1 MSKYDKIISGEEK
14 RDIEKEILKFRLET
28 SEAREKH
35 YKKMYLLY
43 TLLGV
48 TIGLL
53 IGFAAALYIS
63 PDKAEDKL
71 TQSSSTVMNVPS
83 NDSVESTTSSTEAA
97 SSAHQSSN
105 TLDIT
110 APDTAHN
117 VLLKTDTNGLTYLS
131 MAGYAEGSQAEKS
144 YIYENNEDLNRKKDN
159 SPDGV
164 YYYIWINKSNLDE
177 LMKSAYFEEVEK

>member
-1 MSKYDKIISGEEK
+1 MTKK
-14 RDIEKEILKFRLET
+14 LET
-28 SEAREKH
+28 
-35 YKKMYLLY
+35 LLY
-43 TLLGV
+43 ILVFALG
-48 TIGLL
+48 ISL
-53 IGFAAALYIS
+53 GFAAALYIS
-63 PDKAEDKL
+63 PDKAENKL

-83 NDSVESTTSSTEAA
+83 NDTSESTTSSLHAA
-97 SSAHQSSN
+97 SSAASSSN

-131 MAGYAEGSQAEKS
+131 LAGYAEGSQAEKS

-164 YYYIWINKSNLDE
+164 YYYIWINKNNCDE
-177 LMKSAYFEEVEK
+177 LMKSAYFEEVE

>member
-1 MSKYDKIISGEEK
+1 MTKK
-14 RDIEKEILKFRLET
+14 LET
-28 SEAREKH
+28 
-35 YKKMYLLY
+35 LLY
-43 TLLGV
+43 ILVFALG
-48 TIGLL
+48 LSL
-53 IGFAAALYIS
+53 GFVAALYIS

-71 TQSSSTVMNVPS
+71 TQPSSAVMYVSS
-83 NDSVESTTSSTEAA
+83 NDTSESTTSSTQTA
-97 SSAHQSSN
+97 SSAASSSN

-131 MAGYAEGSQAEKS
+131 HAGYAEGSQAEKS

-164 YYYIWINKSNLDE
+164 YYYIWINKNNLNE